1 MVSVVVP
8 VKLLDSNNNEV
19 IIVAGNDVALIV
31 TLQKELDTFDITNS
45 TVTCS
50 IRSEN
55 SPDYEIENHA
65 VVLTTPSSGIV
76 TLTLLDTDTLNLK
89 VPSKRDMIKTIK
101 HYGDFKVIESNGDVT
116 NCGPFS
122 FLVRRKIT

>member
-8 VKLLDSNNNEV
+8 VKLLDSNNDEV
-19 IIVAGNDVALIV
+19 IIVAGNDVALVV
-31 TLQKELDTFDITNS
+31 TLQKEFGTFNLTNS

-50 IRSEN
+50 IRSED
-55 SPDYEIENHA
+55 SPNYEIENHA
-65 VVLTTPSSGIV
+65 VTLTTAASGIV
-76 TLTLLDTDTLNLK
+76 TLTLLDTDTLALK

-101 HYGDFKVIESNGDVT
+101 HYGDFKVVENSGDIT